1 MRSVW
6 FLALATL
13 GCRSVLGIDEPII
26 LADASIDAAACAT
39 WHPGGFDPCA
49 YAPVPLPRLGA
60 GSYIYDTTAAGG
72 TLFDGTGRVIVS
84 SKLTLTQPDQSV
96 VAVLSIDA
104 LAVDAGATVSVIGPK
119 PLLVVAGSTIT
130 VDGAIDAG
138 SYVGV
143 TDMVKHT
150 AQTVTFG
157 SGANQACTIN
167 VGGDGTNAVSSAGSM
182 GGGGGG
188 FQGAG
193 GAGARG
199 AGASLPAGAGG
210 AVVAALV
217 IRAGCPGGASGTAGP
232 TATMPASPSSQALGG
247 AGGGAIRLVARD
259 SITVAGSIS
268 ANGAGGAGAPQ
279 SSSCGG
285 GGGGSGGY
293 VGFEAPTVTLGA
305 MATVTANGGGGGGG
319 GGGGDAGNEG
329 ADGKIDLL
337 VAPGGAISKDG
348 CGQAGGAGSLAAQLD
363 GANAMNGGGCVAG
376 GGGGGGAA
384 GYILIASPGF
394 VVEATAKL
402 SPAPLL

>member
-6 FLALATL
+6 LLALATL

-26 LADASIDAAACAT
+26 VTDAAVDAAACAT
-39 WHPGGFDPCA
+39 WHPLGFDPCA

-60 GSYIYDTTAAGG
+60 GSYIYDTTTTGG
-72 TLFDGTGRVIVS
+72 TLFDGTGHPIVS

-104 LAVDAGATVSVIGPK
+104 LAVDAGATISVIGPK
-119 PLLVVAGSTIT
+119 PLLIVAGSTIT
-130 VDGAIDAG
+130 VEGMIDAG

-143 TDMVKHT
+143 TDVAKHT
-150 AQTVTFG
+150 AQTVRFG
-157 SGANQACTIN
+157 AGANQACATN
-167 VGGDGTNAVSSAGSM
+167 VGGDGASAASIAGSM

-199 AGASLPAGAGG
+199 AGAGPPGGAGG
-210 AVVAALV
+210 AMVPALV
-217 IRAGCPGGASGTAGP
+217 IRAGCPGGASGAAGP
-232 TATMPASPSSQALGG
+232 GARMPASASSRALGG

-259 SITVAGSIS
+259 SIMVLGSIS

-293 VGFEAPTVTLGA
+293 VALEAPTVTIGA

-319 GGGGDAGNEG
+319 GGDDAGNEG
-329 ADGKIDLL
+329 ADGQIDL
-337 VAPGGAISKDG
+337 VAAPGGAISRNG

-363 GANAMNGGGCVAG
+363 GASATNGGGCVAG

-384 GYILIASPGF
+384 GYLLIASPGF
-394 VVEATAKL
+394 VAEATAKL
-402 SPAPLL
+402 SPAPLF